1 MQANKVQANKGT
13 ISTRMEGGN
22 PLQLVQSKMR
32 ELDVQ
37 VKSWMK
43 KQSAP
48 VEVALVTAGSA
59 VQGGAIGALMGT
71 FTADMASSLPT
82 ATPGLNPQTAA
93 SLQQAKAFAGGPMM
107 QARNFAVMTG
117 VNAGITCAMRRWRGV
132 EDVKTSMV
140 AAFGSGAVFSAVSG
154 MGGPN
159 LAGNAVTT
167 GIFFALIQGAIFKV
181 GQQFAMSQ
189 APTED
194 NLYSQGKSMLNNLGL
209 QKYEKNL
216 KKGLLTDSTLPLLND
231 SALRDVRIP
240 PGPRLLILDH
250 IRRQEEFSG
259 NK

>member
-1 MQANKVQANKGT
+1 MFISPKTSRALVSWIIGEINLTRVRLGSVLRRTTKTTRIICPSVQRRRNFVGCLACLCAIPFSFHFSFCLSPSPSLCGSPLRQAFENRMQASKGT

-93 SLQQAKAFAGGPMM
+93 SLQQAKVGFSLCVCMC
-107 QARNFAVMTG
+107 FSL
-117 VNAGITCAMRRWRGV
+117 W
-132 EDVKTSMV
+132 
-140 AAFGSGAVFSAVSG
+140 FGFWGFVFSSAERCCMCFFSSFD
-154 MGGPN
+154 MR
-159 LAGNAVTT
+159 LCIDINAKTKT
-167 GIFFALIQGAIFKV
+167 
-181 GQQFAMSQ
+181 
-189 APTED
+189 
-194 NLYSQGKSMLNNLGL
+194 
-209 QKYEKNL
+209 
-216 KKGLLTDSTLPLLND
+216 
-231 SALRDVRIP
+231 
-240 PGPRLLILDH
+240 PR
-250 IRRQEEFSG
+250 
-259 NK
+259 

>member
-1 MQANKVQANKGT
+1 MRNSFLVSFSFCLSPSPSLCGSPLRQAFDNRMQANKVQANKVQANKGT

-93 SLQQAKAFAGGPMM
+93 SLQQAKVGFSLCVCMCLSLSFWCWG
-107 QARNFAVMTG
+107 F
-117 VNAGITCAMRRWRGV
+117 
-132 EDVKTSMV
+132 
-140 AAFGSGAVFSAVSG
+140 VFSSAERCC
-154 MGGPN
+154 
-159 LAGNAVTT
+159 
-167 GIFFALIQGAIFKV
+167 ICFF
-181 GQQFAMSQ
+181 
-189 APTED
+189 
-194 NLYSQGKSMLNNLGL
+194 
-209 QKYEKNL
+209 
-216 KKGLLTDSTLPLLND
+216 
-231 SALRDVRIP
+231 
-240 PGPRLLILDH
+240 RLLICG
-250 IRRQEEFSG
+250 FA
-259 NK
+259 

>member
-93 SLQQAKAFAGGPMM
+93 SLQQAKVGFSLCVCMCVSLSFWCWG
-107 QARNFAVMTG
+107 F
-117 VNAGITCAMRRWRGV
+117 
-132 EDVKTSMV
+132 
-140 AAFGSGAVFSAVSG
+140 VFSSAERCC
-154 MGGPN
+154 MC
-159 LAGNAVTT
+159 
-167 GIFFALIQGAIFKV
+167 FFSSFDMRLCIDI
-181 GQQFAMSQ
+181 
-189 APTED
+189 
-194 NLYSQGKSMLNNLGL
+194 
-209 QKYEKNL
+209 
-216 KKGLLTDSTLPLLND
+216 ND
-231 SALRDVRIP
+231 KTKT
-240 PGPRLLILDH
+240 PR
-250 IRRQEEFSG
+250 
-259 NK
+259 